1 MYELVLT
8 MRSIPWAKIGL
19 GKIFFIQ
26 EKYSEARDI
35 FSSLIEENKMHIVA
49 YDWLAKTLVKLNSPE
64 EAQTI
69 LQDAVTISP
78 KSVNRQKHLGEIA
91 LQIKDYEISEKS
103 FKSAIDFGRHSCFK
117 SPTVYT
123 GLAKALV
130 GKKEPENALPVLNAI
145 QKEFKDSAEAAFQ
158 AATMKGVVY
167 QTMNK
172 KKEAKQYFQEA
183 SELFKSSGKNI
194 PEEIIVD
201 LAKSCLEVGEKESGL
216 ELLKEVIRNNH
227 EDEVLL
233 EKVQTIF
240 NEANLSDEGSRLI
253 TSTRKEIIQ
262 INNQG
267 VKLVEEGKFSE
278 AMDCFEKAASSLPG
292 NKIIIANTAQA
303 LLMVMQKTGKDKS
316 LLRRSKDY
324 LVQLQKIDPNY
335 KKIPTL
341 LEMHENLSH
350 ALD

>member
-1 MYELVLT
+1 MVLT
-8 MRSIPWAKIGL
+8 MRAIPWAKIGL
-19 GKIFFIQ
+19 GKVFFHQ
-26 EKYSEARDI
+26 EKYSEARDV
-35 FSSLIEENKMHIVA
+35 FSSLVEENKMHIVA

-69 LQDAVTISP
+69 LQEAITISP
-78 KSVNRQKHLGEIA
+78 KSVNRQKQLGEIA
-91 LQIKDYEISEKS
+91 LQIKDFEISEKA
-103 FKSAIDFGRHSCFK
+103 FKSAIEFGRHSCFK

-130 GKKEPENALPVLNAI
+130 GKKEPEKAIPVLNDI
-145 QKEFKDSAEAAFQ
+145 QKDFQESAEAAFQ

-172 KKEAKQYFQEA
+172 KKESQQYFQEA
-183 SELFKSSGKNI
+183 TELFKSSGKNI
-194 PEEIIVD
+194 PEEVIVD

-216 ELLKEVIRNNH
+216 QLLKEVIRNNH

-233 EKVQTIF
+233 RKIQTIF
-240 NEANLSDEGSRLI
+240 NEANLPDEGSRLI

-267 VKLVEEGKFSE
+267 VKLVEEGRFSE
-278 AMDCFEKAASSLPG
+278 AIDCFEKAALSLPG
-292 NKIIIANTAQA
+292 NKIILANTAQT

-316 LLRRSKDY
+316 LLRRAEDY
-324 LVQLQKIDPNY
+324 LARLQKIDPNY
-335 KKIPTL
+335 KKIPILLKMQETL
-341 LEMHENLSH
+341 SR
-350 ALD
+350 ALDQKG